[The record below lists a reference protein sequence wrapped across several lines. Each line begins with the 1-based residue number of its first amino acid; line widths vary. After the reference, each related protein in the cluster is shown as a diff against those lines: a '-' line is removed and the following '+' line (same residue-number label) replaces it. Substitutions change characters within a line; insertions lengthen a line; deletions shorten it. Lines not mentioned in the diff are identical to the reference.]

1 MESQQLQVCPARS
14 ATVAVVDPRA
24 ADYGVLLDA
33 PVGTLRPQFLC
44 CGREALRLC
53 QTEQV
58 DLWVIHLVLPDMS
71 GLDLCATLKARLSRP
86 VIYIVS
92 DEYRPED
99 ERAARA
105 RGASLFGCKP
115 VQAWWFEPWSGVAR
129 PESTDRESADP
140 SILRTRP
147 RGSVS

>member
-1 MESQQLQVCPARS
+1 MESRQSQICPARC
-14 ATVAVVDPRA
+14 ATVAVVDPRPS
-24 ADYGVLLDA
+24 DYGVLLDA
-33 PVGTLRPQFLC
+33 PVGTVRPQFLC

-71 GLDLCATLKARLSRP
+71 GLDLCAMLKSRLSRP
-86 VIYIVS
+86 AIYVVS
-92 DEYRPED
+92 DDYRAED

-115 VQAWWFEPWSGVAR
+115 VQAWWFEPWPGVAR
-129 PESTDRESADP
+129 PKGTDRESADS
-140 SILRTRP
+140 SILHIRP